1 MMVWCAVGEFKKTS
15 EFVACVISGSNR
27 QLFMMGGKLNVGGV
41 FAASVIER
49 KWPLALLILCF
60 RTRNVGRG
68 RNVPIAP
75 PLPPPCGDEM
85 GLENQCAMP
94 VDFII
99 NYMG

>member
-1 MMVWCAVGEFKKTS
+1 MLVLVGESKKTS

-41 FAASVIER
+41 FAAVIER
-49 KWPLALLILCF
+49 KWPPALLILCF

-68 RNVPIAP
+68 RNVPIVQP
-75 PLPPPCGDEM
+75 QPPPCGGEM